1 MENVT
6 FAFCILLQ
14 ANGFERFSTTRSD
27 KVSQFFRGFQKVP
40 GTTQNRSFGTTFWRL
55 IGRHTTAGNQAFT
68 VIKNHTNRRAGVR
81 ESR

>member
-14 ANGFERFSTTRSD
+14 ANGFERFSKTRSD
-27 KVSQFFRGFQKVP
+27 KVSQFFRGSQTGP

-55 IGRHTTAGNQAFT
+55 IGGATQRPEA
-68 VIKNHTNRRAGVR
+68 RLLL
-81 ESR
+81 